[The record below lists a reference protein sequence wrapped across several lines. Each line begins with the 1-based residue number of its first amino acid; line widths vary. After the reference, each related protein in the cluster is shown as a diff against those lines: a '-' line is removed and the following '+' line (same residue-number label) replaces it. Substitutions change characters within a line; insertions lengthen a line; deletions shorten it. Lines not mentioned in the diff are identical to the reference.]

1 MYDVVIEIMDAVMI
15 FFWGWCLCRFCGT
28 FLELKRLPGRNRE
41 AEGAVSGNFVR
52 SPLKNGWPVLCFWV
66 VLKWLTGH
74 LETPDSMW
82 NYDNGFM
89 LLKTLLLY
97 GVLYL
102 FLRIFYK
109 GRRGALP
116 FSFVT
121 LTAVSEIS
129 RFLAYA
135 VSPLGNWFIDLT
147 GRMLEKG
154 KITDLEF
161 YMRLITVY
169 SCVMQALM
177 NAVFMGCLWGTLRQ
191 IGKAFGDR
199 RPALDRAEL
208 RFLLLPG
215 CTGMMFCIFLRI
227 ILVTV
232 EGDRPRFLYESY
244 PLLMGAVPVML
255 LLCLSSILYSVRLFW
270 RLRELHEEKE
280 RSVILEQQL
289 ESMEE
294 HLRETERVYAD
305 VRAMKHDVKNQLAV
319 VMELAEHSGTQ
330 EELQDYL
337 AQLHRTLNSLDF
349 SFKTGSAV
357 VDTLVGIKYHEMEE
371 RIPGI
376 EFQAD
381 HLMIPP
387 IFKVSPVDL
396 SLILGNGLD
405 NAIEACVRAAV
416 RKKPGKGAAGREA
429 EPENTDGEAAP
440 WIRVSTMMNPP
451 FFFLEIANSFDG
463 ELRFFSGHEF
473 PDTLKE
479 DSSLHGIGLQSIK
492 RTAQKYGGGVD
503 WKAEEKVFTLTV
515 MLKNEEI
522 KHAL

>member
-1 MYDVVIEIMDAVMI
+1 VYDVVIEIMDAVMI
-15 FFWGWCLCRFCGT
+15 LFWGWCLCRFCGT
-28 FLELKRLPGRNRE
+28 FLELKRPPGRKRKTE
-41 AEGAVSGNFVR
+41 RAVSESFAR
-52 SPLKNGWPVLCFWV
+52 SPFRNGWPVWCFWV
-66 VLKWLTGH
+66 VVRWLAGH
-74 LETPDSMW
+74 LEALDLML
-82 NYDNGFM
+82 NYDTGLM

-102 FLRIFYK
+102 FLRIFYE

-135 VSPLGNWFIDLT
+135 ASPLGNWFIDFT
-147 GRMLEKG
+147 GRMLEEG
-154 KITDLEF
+154 RIADLEF

-169 SCVMQALM
+169 SCVMQVLM
-177 NAVFMGCLWGTLRQ
+177 NVVFMGCLWGTLRQ
-191 IGKAFGDR
+191 VGKAFGDR

-215 CTGMMFCIFLRI
+215 CTGMMFCILLRI
-227 ILVTV
+227 LLVTM
-232 EGDRPRFLYESY
+232 EGDRPRFLYDNH

-270 RLRELHEEKE
+270 KLRELHEEKE

-319 VMELAEHSGTQ
+319 AMELAEHSGTQ

-337 AQLHRTLNSLDF
+337 TQLHRTLNSLDF

-371 RIPGI
+371 RVPGI
-376 EFQAD
+376 VFQAE

-387 IFKVSPVDL
+387 VFKVSPVDL

-405 NAIEACVRAAV
+405 NAIEACVRAAERRRPENSV
-416 RKKPGKGAAGREA
+416 AGAET
-429 EPENTDGEAAP
+429 EPENTDKEETP

-463 ELRFFSGHEF
+463 KLRFFSGHEF